1 MRRLILLRHAKAA
14 PQGEMADEERP
25 LADRGRQ
32 DMPAIAAFVASRALI
47 PDLALVSP
55 AIRTR
60 ETWDLLA
67 AGLPSTPTH
76 RLEPRLY
83 AASADRILYLVRE
96 TRAETRTLMLVG
108 HNPGLEDL
116 ARLLSGSGETDALI
130 RFGGAMPTAS
140 LAAIDLS
147 GNWAGVEP
155 RAGRLE
161 VFVTPK
167 SLGAGH

>member
-1 MRRLILLRHAKAA
+1 
-14 PQGEMADEERP
+14 
-25 LADRGRQ
+25 
-32 DMPAIAAFVASRALI
+32 
-47 PDLALVSP
+47 
-55 AIRTR
+55 
-60 ETWDLLA
+60 
-67 AGLPSTPTH
+67 
-76 RLEPRLY
+76 LEPRLY